1 MIIPDLDIGVL
12 YIAAEEGSREVKHVE
27 DVEREGGRVT
37 LAESV
42 EGLYEYS
49 PVPNIYKYD
58 LR

>member
-1 MIIPDLDIGVL
+1 M
-12 YIAAEEGSREVKHVE
+12 KHVE
-27 DVEREGGRVT
+27 DVEREGRRVT

-58 LR
+58 LGHLIGHLTLMTNP

>member
-1 MIIPDLDIGVL
+1 M
-12 YIAAEEGSREVKHVE
+12 KHVE

-58 LR
+58 LGYLITSLDI